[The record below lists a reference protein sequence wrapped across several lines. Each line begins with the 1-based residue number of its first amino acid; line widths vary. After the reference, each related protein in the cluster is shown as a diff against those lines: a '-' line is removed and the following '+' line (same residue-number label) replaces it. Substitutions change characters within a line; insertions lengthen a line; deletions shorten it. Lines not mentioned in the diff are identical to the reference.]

1 MKVIMVLVVAC
12 FIALA
17 VCYLADDFG
26 DYAAWKPGFVRYVSL
41 LIGDYWGEI
50 VRAVTRIPIST
61 TDGVFRFPNARPQG
75 YFEVGQDVVFIN
87 YAYGGVIFESL
98 PEVAKGTVT
107 AISTDADGDIV
118 ALTVPGSDED
128 VRIYSCSSLLMRSW
142 EYRRLKKNPI
152 LRCLYCYDTKSTS
165 IEGIGDVIARN

>member
-1 MKVIMVLVVAC
+1 MKVITVLVAMC
-12 FIALA
+12 FIALV

-107 AISTDADGDIV
+107 ATNAADGIV
-118 ALTVPGSDED
+118 TFTASASGEE
-128 VRIYSCSSLLMRSW
+128 IQFYGCSRLLMHAW
-142 EYRRLKKNPI
+142 EYDRLKRRPI
-152 LRCLYCYDTKSTS
+152 LRCLYCYDTKNTS
-165 IEGIGDVIARN
+165 IEGLDDIIKAVI

>member
-1 MKVIMVLVVAC
+1 MC
-12 FIALA
+12 FIALV

-118 ALTVPGSDED
+118 ALAVPFIAAAVYSCAPGSIAAS
-128 VRIYSCSSLLMRSW
+128 RKTRYSGACTVTTPKAPQ
-142 EYRRLKKNPI
+142 LKV
-152 LRCLYCYDTKSTS
+152 L
-165 IEGIGDVIARN
+165 AM

>member
-1 MKVIMVLVVAC
+1 MKVILILVAVC
-12 FIALA
+12 LIALV

-41 LIGDYWGEI
+41 LIGDYWEEI
-50 VRAVTRIPIST
+50 VGAVTRIPIST

-98 PEVAKGTVT
+98 PEVAEGIVT
-107 AISTDADGDIV
+107 AIGADADGDII
-118 ALTVPGSDED
+118 ALAVSGSDED
-128 VRIYSCSSLLMRSW
+128 VRIYSHSSLLVHSW
-142 EYRRLKKNPI
+142 EYRRLKKDPI
-152 LRCLYCYDTKSTS
+152 LRRLYCRDAKSTS